1 MSDTS
6 HRVLVIDDNPWIHDD
21 VRKVLATHDEE
32 RELARLEREMLGAAI
47 AEEPADRS
55 VHLRFEIDS
64 ARQGREGVEA
74 ARRARGAGRPYTVAF
89 VDIRMPPGWDGIETI
104 ERLWEVDPDV
114 QTVIC
119 SAYSDYS
126 WNAIQRRIGGTD
138 RLLVLKKPFDA
149 IEIAQLA
156 HTLARKWSLQRAEN
170 RHAEERG
177 EPARAGGVPS
187 GLAEEIDGLLREVGE
202 SLRLLR
208 STLGE
213 RAAVSAA
220 GTIPPVFDTALEGL
234 GRIAKILRGAK
245 LSDRDP

>member
-1 MSDTS
+1 MSDAAY
-6 HRVLVIDDNPWIHDD
+6 RVLVIDDNPWIHDD
-21 VRKVLATHDEE
+21 VRKVLAAHDEE
-32 RELARLEREMLGAAI
+32 RELARLEREMLGAAL
-47 AEEPADRS
+47 AEEPADRTA
-55 VHLRFEIDS
+55 HLRFEIDS

-149 IEIAQLA
+149 IEISQLA
-156 HTLARKWSLQRAEN
+156 HTLARKWSLQRAEH
-170 RHAEERG
+170 RHAEDRG
-177 EPARAGGVPS
+177 ELARVGAVSAGI
-187 GLAEEIDGLLREVGE
+187 AEEIDALLREVGGR
-202 SLRLLR
+202 LALLR
-208 STLGE
+208 ASLGE
-213 RAAVSAA
+213 HAAVSAA
-220 GTIPPVFDTALEGL
+220 GTIPPVFDAALEGL
-234 GRIAKILRGAK
+234 GRIARIVRAAK
-245 LSDRDP
+245 APGRDP